1 MLSLVAMLAVGAL
14 AGFLA
19 GLLGIGGGIV
29 IVAAL
34 AFLLP
39 GLGVPRE
46 SVMHVALATS
56 LASIVATA
64 ISSSL
69 AHWRRGSV
77 IRPSL
82 ARLAPGMLVG
92 GWLGALIADR
102 LDGDW
107 LRLGVAGFCLL
118 MAWQLARRPAA
129 PDDGPGVEPAGADL
143 VPWGVGIGALSALV
157 GIGGGSLTVPLLVA
171 KGARTV
177 RAVGTSAACGLAIA
191 LASAAGFAWHGRDAA
206 GLPAG
211 SLGYVYLPAA
221 LAIAVTSVLAAPWGV
236 AAAHR
241 IGGTPLKRIFALFLV
256 AMGAALLTAY
266 P

>member
-1 MLSLVAMLAVGAL
+1 MLSLVAMLAVGAI

-39 GLGVPRE
+39 DLGVPRE
-46 SVMHVALATS
+46 AVMHVALATS
-56 LASIVATA
+56 LASIVATS

-77 IRPSL
+77 IRASL
-82 ARLAPGMLVG
+82 VRLVPGMLLG
-92 GWLGALIADR
+92 GWLGALVADR

-107 LRLGVAGFCLL
+107 LRLGVAGFCLV

-143 VPWGVGIGALSALV
+143 VPWGVGIGAVSALV

-191 LASAAGFAWHGRDAA
+191 LASAAGFAWYGRDAA
-206 GLPAG
+206 GLPAW

>member
-1 MLSLVAMLAVGAL
+1 MLSLVAMLAVGAI

-39 GLGVPRE
+39 DLGVPRE
-46 SVMHVALATS
+46 AVMHVALATS
-56 LASIVATA
+56 LASIVATS

-77 IRPSL
+77 IRASL
-82 ARLAPGMLVG
+82 VRLVPGMLLG
-92 GWLGALIADR
+92 GWLGALVADR

-107 LRLGVAGFCLL
+107 LRLGVAGFCLV

-143 VPWGVGIGALSALV
+143 VPWGVGIGAVSALV

-191 LASAAGFAWHGRDAA
+191 LASAAGFAWYGRDAA
-206 GLPAG
+206 GLPAW

-221 LAIAVTSVLAAPWGV
+221 VAIAAASVLAAPLGV